1 MTACSL
7 WCSTTKRAF
16 KVMLLS
22 VTPGKHVVG
31 AACLK
36 ENRPSLTR
44 DSPRPSGEKRPQ
56 LAQGFRGSLAIQPGS
71 ERYMCN
77 DQRK

>member
-31 AACLK
+31 AACQ
-36 ENRPSLTR
+36 RR
-44 DSPRPSGEKRPQ
+44 IGHH
-56 LAQGFRGSLAIQPGS
+56 SLATRPA
-71 ERYMCN
+71 RLA
-77 DQRK
+77 RKGLN